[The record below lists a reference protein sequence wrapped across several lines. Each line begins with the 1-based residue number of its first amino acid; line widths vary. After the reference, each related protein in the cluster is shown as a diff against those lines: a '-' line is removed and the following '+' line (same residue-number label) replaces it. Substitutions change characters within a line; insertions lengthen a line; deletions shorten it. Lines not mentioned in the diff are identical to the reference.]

1 MKRCDNV
8 GKVDGA
14 VAEMVD
20 AASANVAEE
29 AVECAAV
36 EDEEGLNEVAMTRM
50 AVRRTRGRLGGH
62 RMTCCLQKGL
72 RCERRSLSGPG
83 PESNAGSHCQTLR

>member
-1 MKRCDNV
+1 MKRYDNV

-14 VAEMVD
+14 AAEMVD
-20 AASANVAEE
+20 AESANVAEE
-29 AVECAAV
+29 AVGCVAV
-36 EDEEGLNEVAMTRM
+36 EGLNEVAMRM
-50 AVRRTRGRLGGH
+50 VVRRTRGRLGGH
-62 RMTCCLQKGL
+62 RMSCCLQKGL